1 MKRVILMLVA
11 LAGYALAQSELTSL
25 AYSHNYELKAL
36 EAEVQALEKEV
47 DISKIWENPMLSLG
61 VNDIFLNEPL
71 TRNKEMQNEAISLSQ
86 TIPTG
91 GKLDI
96 KESIA
101 LQDLAIKKLELRA
114 KKLEMQ
120 REIGVLEQRYIRIN
134 QDLALVTKYEKVLED
149 LKNAHLAYNTTSAH
163 YVDTLNNTILQKNLA
178 IEKKTLLR
186 DKASITR
193 KLESIIVASMPEM
206 SAHEGLLPYTLND
219 EEKLLEKS
227 PKLQVQNMQ
236 SSKELLNLRYE
247 KASKTPDVT
256 VSLGYNRRQGRDDYA
271 FLGVSV
277 PLPIYGK
284 ENASIQKAAL
294 THSASEQS
302 VLNTRKQLL
311 FELKDE
317 LLNKELQYDKIS
329 LAKEV
334 LHENEKMYEVLQSTA
349 LSQNDALL
357 SLLNVLSQIIEAQK
371 QINANTFAYNE
382 SIIKIYTLLGVE
394 L

>member
-1 MKRVILMLVA
+1 MKRALLVVA
-11 LAGYALAQSELTSL
+11 LAGYAWAQSELVSL
-25 AYSHNYELKAL
+25 AYSHNHELKAL
-36 EAEVQALEKEV
+36 ENEILAIEKEV
-47 DISKIWENPMLSLG
+47 DLSKIWENPMLSLG
-61 VNDIFLNEPL
+61 VNDIFLSEPL
-71 TRNKEMQNEAISLSQ
+71 TRNQEMQNEAISLSQ
-86 TIPTG
+86 KIPLG

-101 LQDLAIKKLELRA
+101 LQDVAIKRLELQT

-120 REIGVLEQRYIRIN
+120 QEIATLEQTYVRIN
-134 QDLALVTKYEKVLED
+134 QDLALVAKYEKILED

-163 YVDTLNNTILQKNLA
+163 YVDTLNNTILQKNLS
-178 IEKKTLLR
+178 IEKKTLLKE
-186 DKASITR
+186 KASIDR
-193 KLESIIVASMPEM
+193 KLESILAISMPEWY
-206 SAHEGLLPYTLND
+206 AKEGLLSYGLSD
-219 EEKLLEKS
+219 EEKRLEKA
-227 PKLQVQNMQ
+227 PKLQLQNLQ
-236 SSKELLNLRYE
+236 STKELLNLRYE
-247 KASKTPDVT
+247 KATKIPDVT
-256 VSLGYNRRQGRDDYA
+256 ISLGYNRRQGRDDYA
-271 FLGVSV
+271 FLGFEI

-284 ENASIQKAAL
+284 ENLSIQKAKL

-302 VLNTRKQLL
+302 VLNTQKQLL

-317 LLNKELQYDKIS
+317 LLNKELQYDKIALS
-329 LAKEV
+329 KEV

-357 SLLNVLSQIIEAQK
+357 SLLNVLSQMLEAQK

>member
-1 MKRVILMLVA
+1 MKRALLVVA
-11 LAGYALAQSELTSL
+11 LAGYAWAQSELVSL
-25 AYSHNYELKAL
+25 AYSHNHELKAL
-36 EAEVQALEKEV
+36 ENEILAIEKEV
-47 DISKIWENPMLSLG
+47 DLSKIWENPMLSLG
-61 VNDIFLNEPL
+61 VNDIFLSEPL
-71 TRNKEMQNEAISLSQ
+71 TRNQEMQNEAISLSQ
-86 TIPTG
+86 KIPLG

-101 LQDLAIKKLELRA
+101 LQDVAIKRLELQT

-120 REIGVLEQRYIRIN
+120 QEIATLEQTYVRIM
-134 QDLALVTKYEKVLED
+134 QDLALVAKYKKILED

-163 YVDTLNNTILQKNLA
+163 YVDTLNNTILQKNLS
-178 IEKKTLLR
+178 IEKKTLLKE
-186 DKASITR
+186 KASIDR
-193 KLESIIVASMPEM
+193 KLESILATSMPEWH
-206 SAHEGLLPYTLND
+206 AKEGLLSYGLSD
-219 EEKLLEKS
+219 EEKRLEKA
-227 PKLQVQNMQ
+227 PKLQLQNLQ
-236 SSKELLNLRYE
+236 STKELLNLRYE
-247 KASKTPDVT
+247 KATKIPDVT
-256 VSLGYNRRQGRDDYA
+256 VSIGYNRRQGRDDYA
-271 FLGVSV
+271 FLGFEI

-284 ENASIQKAAL
+284 ENLSIQKAKL

-302 VLNTRKQLL
+302 VLNTQKQLL

-317 LLNKELQYDKIS
+317 LLNKELQYDKIALS
-329 LAKEV
+329 REV

-357 SLLNVLSQIIEAQK
+357 SLLNVLSQMLEAQK

>member
-1 MKRVILMLVA
+1 MKRALLVVA
-11 LAGYALAQSELTSL
+11 LAGYAWAQSELLSL
-25 AYSHNYELKAL
+25 AYGHNHELKAL
-36 EAEVQALEKEV
+36 ENEILAIEKEV
-47 DISKIWENPMLSLG
+47 DLSKIWENPMLSLG
-61 VNDIFLNEPL
+61 VNDIFLSEPL
-71 TRNKEMQNEAISLSQ
+71 TRNQEMQNEAISLSQ
-86 TIPTG
+86 KIPLG

-101 LQDLAIKKLELRA
+101 LQDVAIKRLELQT

-120 REIGVLEQRYIRIN
+120 QEIATLEQTYVRIM
-134 QDLALVTKYEKVLED
+134 QDLALVAKYEKILED

-163 YVDTLNNTILQKNLA
+163 YVDTLNNTILQKNLS
-178 IEKKTLLR
+178 IEKKTLLKE
-186 DKASITR
+186 KASIDR
-193 KLESIIVASMPEM
+193 KLESILATSMPEWH
-206 SAHEGLLPYTLND
+206 AKEGLLSYALSD
-219 EEKLLEKS
+219 EEKRLEKA
-227 PKLQVQNMQ
+227 PKLQLQNLQ
-236 SSKELLNLRYE
+236 STKELLNLRYE
-247 KASKTPDVT
+247 KATKIPDVT
-256 VSLGYNRRQGRDDYA
+256 VSIGYNRRQGRDDYA
-271 FLGVSV
+271 FLGFEI

-284 ENASIQKAAL
+284 ENLSIQKAKL

-302 VLNTRKQLL
+302 VLNTQKQLL

-317 LLNKELQYDKIS
+317 LLNKELQYDKIALS
-329 LAKEV
+329 KEV

-357 SLLNVLSQIIEAQK
+357 SLLNVLSQMLEAQK

>member
-11 LAGYALAQSELTSL
+11 LGGYAWAQSELTSL
-25 AYSHNYELKAL
+25 AYEHNYELKAL

-120 REIGVLEQRYIRIN
+120 REIGVLEQSYIRIN
-134 QDLALVTKYEKVLED
+134 QDLALVIKYEKVLED
-149 LKNAHLAYNTTSAH
+149 LKNAHLSYNTTSAH
-163 YVDTLNNTILQKNLA
+163 YVDTLNNTILQKNLS

-186 DKASITR
+186 DKASIER
-193 KLESIIVASMPEM
+193 KLESIIVTQMPEM
-206 SAHEGLLPYTLND
+206 RAHEGLLPYLLSD

-247 KASKTPDVT
+247 KANKTPDVT

-271 FLGVSV
+271 FIGISV

-284 ENASIQKAAL
+284 ENASIQKATL

-302 VLNTRKQLL
+302 VLNTHKQLL

-334 LHENEKMYEVLQSTA
+334 LYENEKMYEVLQSTA

>member
-1 MKRVILMLVA
+1 MKRVIFMLVA
-11 LAGYALAQSELTSL
+11 FTGYALAQSALTSL

-71 TRNKEMQNEAISLSQ
+71 TRNQEAQNEAISLSQ
-86 TIPTG
+86 KIPTG

-101 LQDLAIKKLELRA
+101 LQDLAIKKLELKT

-120 REIGVLEQRYIRIN
+120 REIGVLEQSYIRIN
-134 QDLALVTKYEKVLED
+134 QDLALVIKYEKVLED
-149 LKNAHLAYNTTSAH
+149 LKNAHLSYNTTSAH

-186 DKASITR
+186 DKASIER
-193 KLESIIVASMPEM
+193 KLESIIVTQIPEM
-206 SAHEGLLPYTLND
+206 RAHEGLLPYKLSD

-247 KASKTPDVT
+247 KANKTPDVT

-271 FLGVSV
+271 FLGFSI

-284 ENASIQKAAL
+284 ENASIQKATL
-294 THSASEQS
+294 THAASLQS
-302 VLNTRKQLL
+302 VQSVHKSLL
-311 FELKDE
+311 FELRDE

-334 LHENEKMYEVLQSTA
+334 LYENEKMYEVLQSTA

>member
-1 MKRVILMLVA
+1 MKRALFVVA
-11 LAGYALAQSELTSL
+11 LAGYAWAQSELLSL
-25 AYSHNYELKAL
+25 AYHHNHELKAL
-36 EAEVQALEKEV
+36 EDEVSALEKEV
-47 DISKIWENPMLSLG
+47 DLSKIWENPMLSLG

-71 TRNKEMQNEAISLSQ
+71 KRNQEMQNEAISLSQ
-86 TIPTG
+86 KIPLG

-101 LQDLAIKKLELRA
+101 LQDVAIKKLELQT

-120 REIGVLEQRYIRIN
+120 QEIATLEQTYVRIT
-134 QDLALVTKYEKVLED
+134 QDLALVAKYEKILED

-163 YVDTLNNTILQKNLA
+163 YVDTLNNTILQKNLS
-178 IEKKTLLR
+178 IEKKTLLKE
-186 DKASITR
+186 KASLER
-193 KLESIIVASMPEM
+193 KLESILATSMPEWH
-206 SAHEGLLPYTLND
+206 AKEGLLSYGLSD
-219 EEKLLEKS
+219 EEKRLEKA
-227 PKLQVQNMQ
+227 PKLQLQNLQ
-236 SSKELLNLRYE
+236 SAKELLNLRYE
-247 KASKTPDVT
+247 KATKIPDVT
-256 VSLGYNRRQGRDDYA
+256 ISLGYNRRQGRDDYA
-271 FLGVSV
+271 FLGFEI

-284 ENASIQKAAL
+284 ENLSIQKAKL

-317 LLNKELQYDKIS
+317 LLNKELQYDKIA

-357 SLLNVLSQIIEAQK
+357 SLLNVLSQMLEAQK

-382 SIIKIYTLLGVE
+382 SIIKIYTLLGE
-394 L
+394 PL

>member
-1 MKRVILMLVA
+1 MKRIVLMLVA

-25 AYSHNYELKAL
+25 AYEHNYELKAL
-36 EAEVQALEKEV
+36 EAEVSALEKEV

-96 KESIA
+96 KASIA
-101 LQDLAIKKLELRA
+101 MQDVAIKKLELKA

-120 REIGVLEQRYIRIN
+120 QEIGVLEQNYIRIN
-134 QDLALVTKYEKVLED
+134 QDLALVAKYEKILED
-149 LKNAHLAYNTTSAH
+149 LKNAHLSYNTTAAH

-186 DKASITR
+186 DKASIER
-193 KLESIIVASMPEM
+193 KLESIIVAPVPEM
-206 SAHEGLLPYTLND
+206 SGHEGLLPYTLSD
-219 EEKLLEKS
+219 EEKLLEKT
-227 PKLQVQNMQ
+227 PKIQIQTLQ
-236 SSKELLNLRYE
+236 SAKELLNLRYE
-247 KASKTPDVT
+247 KANKTPDVT
-256 VSLGYNRRQGRDDYA
+256 VTLGYNRRESRDDYA
-271 FLGVSV
+271 FIGFSIS
-277 PLPIYGK
+277 LPIYGK
-284 ENASIQKAAL
+284 ENASIQKATL

-302 VLNTRKQLL
+302 VLNTHKQLL

-317 LLNKELQYDKIS
+317 LLNKELQYDKLS

-349 LSQNDALL
+349 LSQNDTLL
-357 SLLNVLSQIIEAQK
+357 SLLNVLAQMLEAQK
-371 QINANTFAYNE
+371 QINAYSFAYNE
-382 SIIKIYTLLGVE
+382 SVIKIYTLLGE
-394 L
+394 PL

>member
-1 MKRVILMLVA
+1 MKRALFVVA
-11 LAGYALAQSELTSL
+11 LAGYAWAQSELISL
-25 AYSHNYELKAL
+25 AYSHNHELKAL
-36 EAEVQALEKEV
+36 ENEILAIEKEV
-47 DISKIWENPMLSLG
+47 DLSKIWENPMLSLG
-61 VNDIFLNEPL
+61 VNDIFLSEPL
-71 TRNKEMQNEAISLSQ
+71 KRNQEMQNEAISLSQ
-86 TIPTG
+86 KIPLG

-101 LQDLAIKKLELRA
+101 LQDVAIKRLELQT

-120 REIGVLEQRYIRIN
+120 QEIATLEQTYVRIN
-134 QDLALVTKYEKVLED
+134 QDLALVAKYEKILED

-163 YVDTLNNTILQKNLA
+163 YADTLNNTILQKNLS
-178 IEKKTLLR
+178 IEKKTLLKE
-186 DKASITR
+186 KASIDR
-193 KLESIIVASMPEM
+193 KLESILATSMPEWH
-206 SAHEGLLPYTLND
+206 AKEGLLSYGLSD
-219 EEKLLEKS
+219 EEKRLEKA
-227 PKLQVQNMQ
+227 PKLQLQNLQ
-236 SSKELLNLRYE
+236 STKELLNLRYE
-247 KASKTPDVT
+247 KATKIPDVT
-256 VSLGYNRRQGRDDYA
+256 VSIGYNRRQGRDDYA
-271 FLGVSV
+271 FLGFEI

-284 ENASIQKAAL
+284 ENLSIQKAKL

-302 VLNTRKQLL
+302 VLNTQKQLL

-317 LLNKELQYDKIS
+317 LLNKELQYDKIALS
-329 LAKEV
+329 KEV

-357 SLLNVLSQIIEAQK
+357 SLLNVLSQMLEAQK

>member
-1 MKRVILMLVA
+1 MKRALFVVA
-11 LAGYALAQSELTSL
+11 LAGYAWAQSELVSL
-25 AYSHNYELKAL
+25 AYSHNHELKAL
-36 EAEVQALEKEV
+36 ENEILAIEKEV
-47 DISKIWENPMLSLG
+47 DLSKIWENPMLSLG
-61 VNDIFLNEPL
+61 VNDIFLSEPL
-71 TRNKEMQNEAISLSQ
+71 KRNQEMQNEAISLSQ
-86 TIPTG
+86 KIPLG

-101 LQDLAIKKLELRA
+101 LQDVAIKRLELQT

-120 REIGVLEQRYIRIN
+120 QEIATLEQTYVRIT
-134 QDLALVTKYEKVLED
+134 QDLALVAKYEKILED

-163 YVDTLNNTILQKNLA
+163 YADTLNNTILQKNLS
-178 IEKKTLLR
+178 IEKKTLLKE
-186 DKASITR
+186 KASIDR
-193 KLESIIVASMPEM
+193 KLESILATSMPEWH
-206 SAHEGLLPYTLND
+206 AKEGLLSYGLSD
-219 EEKLLEKS
+219 EEKRLEKA
-227 PKLQVQNMQ
+227 PKLQLQNLQ
-236 SSKELLNLRYE
+236 STKELLNLRYE
-247 KASKTPDVT
+247 KATKIPDVT
-256 VSLGYNRRQGRDDYA
+256 ISLGYNRRQGRDDYA
-271 FLGVSV
+271 FLGFEI

-284 ENASIQKAAL
+284 ENLSIQKAKL

-302 VLNTRKQLL
+302 VLNTQKQLL

-317 LLNKELQYDKIS
+317 LLNKELQYDKIALS
-329 LAKEV
+329 KEV

-357 SLLNVLSQIIEAQK
+357 SLLNVLSQMLEAQK

>member
-11 LAGYALAQSELTSL
+11 FTGYALAQSELTSL

-96 KESIA
+96 KASIA
-101 LQDLAIKKLELRA
+101 MQDVAIKKLELRA

-120 REIGVLEQRYIRIN
+120 QEIGVLEQNYIRIN
-134 QDLALVTKYEKVLED
+134 QDLALVAKYEKILED
-149 LKNAHLAYNTTSAH
+149 LKNAHLAYNTTAAH

-186 DKASITR
+186 DKASIER
-193 KLESIIVASMPEM
+193 KLESIIVAPVPKM
-206 SAHEGLLPYTLND
+206 SGDEGLLPYTLSD
-219 EEKLLEKS
+219 EEKLLEKT
-227 PKLQVQNMQ
+227 PKLQIQTLQ
-236 SSKELLNLRYE
+236 SAKELLNLRYE
-247 KASKTPDVT
+247 KANKTPDVT
-256 VSLGYNRRQGRDDYA
+256 VTLGYNRRESRDDYA
-271 FLGVSV
+271 FIGVSI

-284 ENASIQKAAL
+284 ENASIQKATL

-302 VLNTRKQLL
+302 VLNTHKQLL

-357 SLLNVLSQIIEAQK
+357 SLLNVLTQMLEAQK

>member
-1 MKRVILMLVA
+1 MKRALLVVA
-11 LAGYALAQSELTSL
+11 LAGYAWAQSELVAL
-25 AYSHNYELKAL
+25 AYSHNHELKAL
-36 EAEVQALEKEV
+36 ENEILAIEKEV
-47 DISKIWENPMLSLG
+47 DLSKIWENPMLSLG
-61 VNDIFLNEPL
+61 VNDIFLSEPL
-71 TRNKEMQNEAISLSQ
+71 KRNQEMQNEAISLSQ
-86 TIPTG
+86 KIPLG

-101 LQDLAIKKLELRA
+101 LQDVAIKRLELQT

-120 REIGVLEQRYIRIN
+120 QEIATLEQTYVRIM
-134 QDLALVTKYEKVLED
+134 QDLALVAKYEKILED

-163 YVDTLNNTILQKNLA
+163 YADTLNNTILQKNLS
-178 IEKKTLLR
+178 IEKKTLLKE
-186 DKASITR
+186 KASIDR
-193 KLESIIVASMPEM
+193 KLESILATSMPEWH
-206 SAHEGLLPYTLND
+206 AKEGLLSYGLSD
-219 EEKLLEKS
+219 EEKRLEKA
-227 PKLQVQNMQ
+227 PKLQLQNLQ
-236 SSKELLNLRYE
+236 STKELLNLRYE
-247 KASKTPDVT
+247 KATKIPDVT
-256 VSLGYNRRQGRDDYA
+256 VSIGYNRRQGRDDYA
-271 FLGVSV
+271 FLGFEI

-284 ENASIQKAAL
+284 ENLSIQKAKL

-302 VLNTRKQLL
+302 VLNTQKQLL

-317 LLNKELQYDKIS
+317 LLNKKLQYDKIALS
-329 LAKEV
+329 KEV

-357 SLLNVLSQIIEAQK
+357 SLLNVLTQMLEAQK

>member
-1 MKRVILMLVA
+1 
-11 LAGYALAQSELTSL
+11 
-25 AYSHNYELKAL
+25 
-36 EAEVQALEKEV
+36 
-47 DISKIWENPMLSLG
+47 MLSLG

-71 TRNKEMQNEAISLSQ
+71 TRNQEAQNEAISLSQ
-86 TIPTG
+86 KIPTG

-101 LQDLAIKKLELRA
+101 LQDLAIKKLELKT

-120 REIGVLEQRYIRIN
+120 REIGVLEQSYIRIN
-134 QDLALVTKYEKVLED
+134 QDLALVIKYEKVLED
-149 LKNAHLAYNTTSAH
+149 LKNAHLSYNTTSAH

-186 DKASITR
+186 DKASIER
-193 KLESIIVASMPEM
+193 KLESIIVTQIPEM
-206 SAHEGLLPYTLND
+206 RAHEGLLPYKLSD

-247 KASKTPDVT
+247 KANKTPDVT

-271 FLGVSV
+271 FLGFSI

-284 ENASIQKAAL
+284 ENASIQKATL
-294 THSASEQS
+294 THAASLQS
-302 VLNTRKQLL
+302 VQSVHKSLL
-311 FELKDE
+311 FELRDE

-334 LHENEKMYEVLQSTA
+334 LYENEKMYEVLQSTA

>member
-1 MKRVILMLVA
+1 MKRALLVVA
-11 LAGYALAQSELTSL
+11 FAGYAWAQSELLSL
-25 AYSHNYELKAL
+25 AYSHNHELKAL
-36 EAEVQALEKEV
+36 ESELSALEKEV
-47 DISKIWENPMLSLG
+47 DLSKIWENPTLNLG
-61 VNDIFLNEPL
+61 VNDIFLREPL
-71 TRNKEMQNEAISLSQ
+71 IRNQEAQNEAISLSQ
-86 TIPTG
+86 KIPLG

-101 LQDLAIKKLELRA
+101 LQDVAIKKLELQT

-120 REIGVLEQRYIRIN
+120 QEIATLEQTYVRIT
-134 QDLALVTKYEKVLED
+134 QDLALVAKYEKILED

-163 YVDTLNNTILQKNLA
+163 YVDTLNNTILQKNLS
-178 IEKKTLLR
+178 IEKKTLLKE
-186 DKASITR
+186 KASLER
-193 KLESIIVASMPEM
+193 KLESILATSMPEWHAKEWLL
-206 SAHEGLLPYTLND
+206 SYGLSD
-219 EEKLLEKS
+219 EDKRLEKA
-227 PKLQVQNMQ
+227 PKLQLQNLQ
-236 SSKELLNLRYE
+236 STKELLNLRYE
-247 KASKTPDVT
+247 KATKIPDVT
-256 VSLGYNRRQGRDDYA
+256 ISLGYNRRQGRDDYA
-271 FLGVSV
+271 FLGFEI

-284 ENASIQKAAL
+284 ENLSIQKAKL

-302 VLNTRKQLL
+302 VLNTQKQLL

-317 LLNKELQYDKIS
+317 LLNKELQYDKIA

-334 LHENEKMYEVLQSTA
+334 LHENQKMYEVLQSTA

-357 SLLNVLSQIIEAQK
+357 SLLNVLTQMLEAQK